1 MMVTAANIDPF
12 RRSTVVSW
20 DRKTA
25 FRRFTREFERWWP
38 VKTHSVG
45 GKKVRRVVFEENIGG
60 RIYEE
65 LRDGR
70 RFQWGRVVAWE
81 PPNRVA
87 FTWHPGRDES
97 EAQDVTV
104 EFTDD
109 DGRTRLELVSTGWER
124 LESPGNSAR
133 RGYDVAWGSVLDA
146 FAARKSL
153 TLITFGLIVGAATL
167 FLKMSGRLERN
178 IDAAKGRMPTEG

>member
-1 MMVTAANIDPF
+1 MVTTANIDPF
-12 RRSTVVSW
+12 RRSTIVSW

-45 GKKVRRVVFEENIGG
+45 GKKVRGVVFEERVGG

-109 DGRTRLELVSTGWER
+109 DGRTRVELVSTGWER
-124 LESPGNSAR
+124 LESPGNNAR

-146 FAARKSL
+146 FAARKSF